1 MDSQQTQILKV
12 VAGMFNA
19 APGKEL
25 LGVMNDYVAANDV
38 QSLAVAL
45 AATPLFKSAIVG
57 GDDAADVAALMS
69 NFGFVA
75 DSDPASA
82 GSLAQKYIADNVA
95 AKTDFG
101 IIANNIVTFLSSGST
116 PAIFTE
122 AATLLSNKAA
132 VSAAY
137 SASLSSSDLGTLQ
150 SVLASVNGSHTLTD
164 AEIAAI
170 IAPFNA
176 PDAVVLTNGTDIV
189 TANVFNAPKGFTPG
203 GTDQVN
209 TLGDDDVLTGVR
221 DNPTLN
227 FTFVRDADI
236 GGGANTTI
244 TPQLKGVETANITFA
259 GSAGNYTLDLQ
270 DETGMKNI
278 NINRVADGLTATVRN
293 VAEADANNVTV
304 NNSLDPNNTLAVTYL
319 DAALKGSADVENL
332 KLNNAYTN
340 NTFRLEGNL
349 VQQGFETLNL
359 TSSGDGNS
367 IQQFA
372 TKSLQTAVID
382 GDAELTVG
390 GSIPITRT
398 GAANSVEEGRLYQS
412 AFTNVTGTLS
422 KIDASGLNAALTI
435 NLGAEVTATKAGT
448 SGVPVDFDFQGTK
461 LNDTVRLLAGLDRGD
476 VIDLGEGAN
485 AVAIM
490 ATAQEGSIKN
500 AGTLQ
505 VLGQG
510 AGPAETIGVDAK
522 IITGL
527 GSVYVRNEGND
538 PTTTG
543 IKPLPSAQGEVM
555 TTNLLDLDAASAKN
569 VTVAHGTTGN
579 NAVGSQVLQI
589 DGASGVTT
597 AGVQIVDGVNADPR
611 FNLTLY
617 TDGDLTL
624 NPDGSVASGQNNA
637 LGANTITNLNLND
650 SDTESNT
657 VKLTANGYT
666 ASGALKADGG
676 TAYADTV
683 TLTGTDTAEG
693 KFFNL
698 DATGNAFGVN
708 QTGANGNTAF
718 GLAALARDTAF
729 AGVYDSTNYAVDAGG
744 KGVGY
749 VYTASNANAAMERLV
764 AKTIDAGAYK
774 GDVIARTGQA
784 DQAITT
790 NTGNDTII
798 FDAINDNRAGLTIAD
813 KVHLGAGK
821 DTVVIDGGYS
831 GANVSQAIALGASE
845 WTNLTGVDVL
855 RLGSNPVN
863 AAGGS
868 GYRLTITDQLVSQ
881 ADAGNRMTIIN
892 NDGDLTAATANNAI
906 IDMRQSNGLSATK
919 FVDFYGENGD
929 TVNAGNAS
937 ATPDN
942 RVILSDATAN
952 GGDNLDGGDRDLR
965 ATYADTA
972 AWLAGI
978 QGNGNTIEYR
988 NTSVVTEG
996 DQAGIK
1002 NFSTI
1007 VFNNDQAVL
1016 QTLTL
1021 ELTNKVAD
1029 ALADASHTA
1038 SATQQERL
1046 TIRANDTT
1054 VPTPLAGAALNVDGS
1069 KMSNAYVLNVRTDDN
1084 NGANNLGV
1092 ADTISMND
1100 NVGGT
1105 SGHTVDMLDGTGN
1118 DTLTF
1123 YGATGDQWS
1132 TTGTTITVTG
1142 TTNTGTVITQ
1152 NNTGLATSTHTLEWD
1167 NGDTIRLTNDN
1178 GATFTTLQAGL
1189 SNLTFNGGITADTI
1203 IGTAG
1208 NNTIN
1213 GGAGAD
1219 IMTGN
1224 SGNDTFVFAARATD
1238 GVVAAGAATNLSSV
1252 DSITDFAG
1260 NGALA
1265 GDSIQLGLGAN
1276 AWGGALTFTG
1286 ATTATVSAVTVS
1298 LAGLA
1303 NWTAVTAAIEAAAAG
1318 VASTAGTAQIYD
1330 VTLTA
1335 GGAGDFGAGA
1345 AYHVAIVNDDTAAIA
1360 ATDAVINLTGISG
1373 ALNTQDFLFA

>member
-1 MDSQQTQILKV
+1 MAISSEDKTKLLKV
-12 VAGMFNA
+12 VVGLFDA
-19 APGKEL
+19 APGSAFLPEL
-25 LGVMNDYVAANDV
+25 EAAVDGGMSVRDVAKVLVTKSAFTDGVMGGATTPAA
-38 QSLAVAL
+38 QAEILAGHFGL
-45 AATPLFKSAIVG
+45 T
-57 GDDAADVAALMS
+57 AD
-69 NFGFVA
+69 GVA
-75 DSDPASA
+75 DSAASQAIAYFTAGIEGGADIGDLVTDAVEFLARTDLPAA
-82 GSLAQKYIADNVA
+82 FAE
-95 AKTDFG
+95 T
-101 IIANNIVTFLSSGST
+101 
-116 PAIFTE
+116 
-122 AATLLSNKAA
+122 ATLLANKAA
-132 VSAAY
+132 VAGAY
-137 SASLSSSDLGTLQ
+137 SAIAGNNSTDLAVLQAVMQDARITGSAPLTQAEIDQIVASFNSDT
-150 SVLASVNGSHTLTD
+150 VTLTSG
-164 AEIAAI
+164 I
-170 IAPFNA
+170 
-176 PDAVVLTNGTDIV
+176 DIV
-189 TANVFNAPKGFTPG
+189 EANVFNAPRAFTPG

-209 TLGDDDVLTGVR
+209 TLDDDDELTGVG

-227 FTFVRDADI
+227 FTYVRDADI
-236 GGGANTTI
+236 GAGANTTI
-244 TPQLKGVETANITFA
+244 TPQLNGVETVNIAFA

-270 DETGMKNI
+270 DATGIKNI
-278 NINRVADGLTATVRN
+278 NIDRVADGLTAMVRN

-304 NNSLDPNNTLAVTYL
+304 NNVRDPNNTLAVTYL
-319 DAALKGSADVENL
+319 DAALRGSADVENL
-332 KLNNAYTN
+332 KLNNVHTIN
-340 NTFRLEGNL
+340 QFRLEGNL
-349 VQQGFETLNL
+349 AQQGFETLNL
-359 TSSGDGNS
+359 TSSGDSNS

-390 GSIPITRT
+390 GSTPITRT
-398 GAANSVEEGRLYQS
+398 GAPNAVEEGRLYQA

-422 KIDASGLNAALTI
+422 KIDASGLSADLTI
-435 NLGAEVTATKAGT
+435 NLGAEVVATKAGT
-448 SGVPVDFDFQGTK
+448 SGVPVDFDFKGTE

-476 VIDLGEGAN
+476 VIDLGGGTN

-505 VLGQG
+505 VLGQSSVN
-510 AGPAETIGVDAK
+510 ETIGVDAK

-527 GSVYVRNEGND
+527 ESVYVRNEGND
-538 PTTTG
+538 PIIPVPPNPKT
-543 IKPLPSAQGEVM
+543 LPSAQAKVM
-555 TTNLLDLDAASAKN
+555 TTNLLDLDATSAGN

-597 AGVQIVDGVNADPR
+597 VGVQIVDGVNADPR

-617 TDGDLTL
+617 TDNDLTL
-624 NPDGSVASGQNNA
+624 NPNGTVASGQNNN
-637 LGANTITNLNLND
+637 LGANAVTSLNLND

-657 VKLTANGYT
+657 VMLTAQGYT
-666 ASGALKADGG
+666 ASGGVKADGG
-676 TAYADTV
+676 TAYTETI
-683 TLTGTDTAEG
+683 TLTGADTAEG

-698 DATGNAFGVN
+698 DATGNAFGIN

-729 AGVYDSTNYAVDAGG
+729 SSVYDNTNYAVDAGG
-744 KGVGY
+744 EGVGY
-749 VYTASNANAAMERLV
+749 VYTASNANAAMERLI
-764 AKTIDAGAYK
+764 AKTINAGTYK
-774 GDVIARTGQA
+774 GDVIARVGQA

-798 FDAINDNRAGLTIAD
+798 FDATNDNRAGLTIAD

-831 GANVSQAIALGASE
+831 GANVSQTIALGASE

-855 RLGSNPVN
+855 RLGSNAAN
-863 AAGGS
+863 AAGDS
-868 GYRLTITDQLVSQ
+868 GYRLTITDQLVAQ
-881 ADAGNRMTIIN
+881 ADAGDRITIIN

-929 TVNAGNAS
+929 TVNAGNAV
-937 ATPDN
+937 AAPDN

-952 GGDNLDGGDRDLR
+952 GGHNLDGGDRDLR
-965 ATYADTA
+965 TTYADTA
-972 AWLAGI
+972 AWLAGN
-978 QGNGNTIEYR
+978 QGNGNTTEYR
-988 NTSVVTEG
+988 NTAVVTEG

-1038 SATQQERL
+1038 SATQQETL
-1046 TIRANDTT
+1046 TIRANDGS
-1054 VPTPLAGAALNVDGS
+1054 VPAPLAGAALNIDGS

-1092 ADTISMND
+1092 ADTISLND

-1105 SGHTVDMLDGTGN
+1105 GGHTVDLLDGAGN

-1132 TTGTTITVTG
+1132 TTGTTINVAG
-1142 TTNTGTVITQ
+1142 TTNTGSAIIQ

-1167 NGDTIRLTNDN
+1167 NGDIIRLTQDN
-1178 GATFTTLQAGL
+1178 GATFTTLQAG
-1189 SNLTFNGGITADTI
+1189 SGNLTFNGSVAADTI

-1208 NNTIN
+1208 NNTIT
-1213 GGAGAD
+1213 GGLGAD
-1219 IMTGN
+1219 VLTG
-1224 SGNDTFVFAARATD
+1224 GLGADTFVYATGD
-1238 GVVAAGAATNLSSV
+1238 TGITLATA
-1252 DSITDFAG
+1252 DTITDFNTANDLIQTGLAG
-1260 NGALA
+1260 ATEATIADGGALVLGGDQGLTSFITAADAVLTAGVGANDGIYVAYNVAGTGNAYVVVDHNDSGSVDA
-1265 GDSIQLGLGAN
+1265 GDSL
-1276 AWGGALTFTG
+1276 
-1286 ATTATVSAVTVS
+1286 
-1298 LAGLA
+1298 
-1303 NWTAVTAAIEAAAAG
+1303 
-1318 VASTAGTAQIYD
+1318 
-1330 VTLTA
+1330 
-1335 GGAGDFGAGA
+1335 
-1345 AYHVAIVNDDTAAIA
+1345 IV
-1360 ATDAVINLTGISG
+1360 LTGIDLVG
-1373 ALNTQDFLFA
+1373 EIALANFI

>member
-19 APGKEL
+19 VPGKEL
-25 LGVMNDYVAANDV
+25 LGVMNDFVAANDV

-45 AATPLFKSAIVG
+45 AATPLFESAIVG

-82 GSLAQKYIADNVA
+82 GSLAQKYISDRVA
-95 AKTDFG
+95 AGDDFG
-101 IIANNIVTFLSSGST
+101 VIAYNIVTFLSSDSV

-137 SASLSSSDLGTLQ
+137 SASFPSSDLGTLQ
-150 SVLASVNGSHTLTD
+150 SVLVSVDGSRAITQAEIDQILAKFNTNAVTLTSG
-164 AEIAAI
+164 I
-170 IAPFNA
+170 
-176 PDAVVLTNGTDIV
+176 DIV
-189 TANVFNAPKGFTPG
+189 EANVFNAPRDFTPG

-209 TLGDDDVLTGVR
+209 TLNDDDVLTGVG

-227 FTFVRDADI
+227 FTYVRDADI
-236 GGGANTTI
+236 GAGANTTI
-244 TPQLKGVETANITFA
+244 TPQLIGVETVNIAFA
-259 GSAGNYTLDLQ
+259 GSVGAYTLDLQ
-270 DETGMKNI
+270 DTTGIKNI
-278 NINRVADGLTATVRN
+278 NIDRVADGLTAMVRN
-293 VAEADANNVTV
+293 VAEAEANNVTV
-304 NNSLDPNNTLAVTYL
+304 NNVRDPNNMLAVTYL
-319 DAALKGSADVENL
+319 DAALRGSADVENL
-332 KLNNAYTN
+332 KLNNAHTIN
-340 NTFRLEGNL
+340 QFRLEGNL
-349 VQQGFETLNL
+349 AQQGFETLNL
-359 TSSGDGNS
+359 TSSGDSNS

-390 GSIPITRT
+390 GSTPITRT
-398 GAANSVEEGRLYQS
+398 GAPNAVEEGRLYQA

-422 KIDASGLNAALTI
+422 KIDASGLSADLTI

-448 SGVPVDFDFQGTK
+448 SGVPVDFDFKGTE

-476 VIDLGEGAN
+476 VIDLGGGTN

-505 VLGQG
+505 VLGQSG
-510 AGPAETIGVDAK
+510 VNETIGVDAK

-527 GSVYVRNEGND
+527 ESVYVRNEGN
-538 PTTTG
+538 TG
-543 IKPLPSAQGEVM
+543 GNPAGAQAKVM
-555 TTNLLDLDAASAKN
+555 TTNLLDLDATSAGN

-597 AGVQIVDGVNADPR
+597 VGVQIVDGVNADPR

-617 TDGDLTL
+617 TDNDLTL
-624 NPDGSVASGQNNA
+624 NPNGTVASGQNNN
-637 LGANTITNLNLND
+637 LGANAVTSLNLND

-657 VKLTANGYT
+657 VMLTAQGYT
-666 ASGALKADGG
+666 ASGGVKADGG
-676 TAYADTV
+676 TAYTETI
-683 TLTGTDTAEG
+683 TLTGADTAEG

-698 DATGNAFGVN
+698 DATGNAFGIN

-729 AGVYDSTNYAVDAGG
+729 SSVYDNTNYAVDAGG
-744 KGVGY
+744 EGVGY
-749 VYTASNANAAMERLV
+749 VYTASNANAAMERLI
-764 AKTIDAGAYK
+764 AKTIDAGTYK
-774 GDVIARTGQA
+774 GDVIARVGQA

-813 KVHLGAGK
+813 KVHLGTGK

-831 GANVSQAIALGASE
+831 GANVSQTIALGASE

-855 RLGSNPVN
+855 RLGSNAAN
-863 AAGGS
+863 AGGGS
-868 GYRLTITDQLVSQ
+868 GYRLTITDQLVAQ
-881 ADAGNRMTIIN
+881 ADAGDRITIIN

-929 TVNAGNAS
+929 TVNAGNAQ

-952 GGDNLDGGDRDLR
+952 GSHNLDGGDRDLR
-965 ATYADTA
+965 TTYAGTTA
-972 AWLAGI
+972 WGTGI

-988 NTSVVTEG
+988 NISVVTEG

-1038 SATQQERL
+1038 SATQQETL
-1046 TIRANDTT
+1046 TIRANDGS
-1054 VPTPLAGAALNVDGS
+1054 VPAPLAGAALNIDGS
-1069 KMSNAYVLNVRTDDN
+1069 KMSNAYVLDVRTDDN
-1084 NGANNLGV
+1084 NGANNLSV
-1092 ADTISMND
+1092 ADTISMSD

-1105 SGHTVDMLDGTGN
+1105 AGHNVDLLDGAGN

-1123 YGATGDQWS
+1123 YGATGNQWS
-1132 TTGTTITVTG
+1132 TTGTTINVAG
-1142 TTNTGTVITQ
+1142 TTNTGSAIIQ
-1152 NNTGLATSTHTLEWD
+1152 NSTGLATSTHTLEWD
-1167 NGDTIRLTNDN
+1167 NGDIIRLTQDN
-1178 GATFTTLQAGL
+1178 GATFTTFQAGS
-1189 SNLTFNGGITADTI
+1189 SNTAFNGGITADTI

-1208 NNTIN
+1208 NNTIT
-1213 GGAGAD
+1213 GGLDADVLTGGLGA
-1219 IMTGN
+1219 
-1224 SGNDTFVFAARATD
+1224 DTFVYATGD
-1238 GVVAAGAATNLSSV
+1238 TGITLATA
-1252 DSITDFAG
+1252 DTITDFNTANDLIQTG
-1260 NGALA
+1260 LA
-1265 GDSIQLGLGAN
+1265 GATEATIADGSALVLGGDQ
-1276 AWGGALTFTG
+1276 
-1286 ATTATVSAVTVS
+1286 
-1298 LAGLA
+1298 GLA
-1303 NWTAVTAAIEAAAAG
+1303 SFIAAADA
-1318 VASTAGTAQIYD
+1318 V
-1330 VTLTA
+1330 LTA
-1335 GGAGDFGAGA
+1335 GVG
-1345 AYHVAIVNDDTAAIA
+1345 VNDGIYVAYNVAGTGNAYVVVDHNDTGSVDVGDSLI
-1360 ATDAVINLTGISG
+1360 VLTGIDLVG
-1373 ALNTQDFLFA
+1373 EIALANFI